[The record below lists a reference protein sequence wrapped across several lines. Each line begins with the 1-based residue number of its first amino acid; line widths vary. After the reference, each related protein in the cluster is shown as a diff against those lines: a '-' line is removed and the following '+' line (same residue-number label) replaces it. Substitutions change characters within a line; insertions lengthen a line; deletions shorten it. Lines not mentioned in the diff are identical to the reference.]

1 MTIYGQIDRDQLSLE
16 ISKANAANMEQL
28 KAFIWKKHS
37 TVTIDG
43 EQKADLLNEISISE
57 DNKVNVTNF
66 DASTSVKQKR
76 GIRGKI
82 QQSTASNNS
91 EYLQGAIEHA
101 LAYIYMSKGQ
111 LLDFFSKAEI
121 IDKDGSL
128 TATATDV
135 LLKGDKLTVVVDK
148 STKLFLSQEYSS
160 VSKHTSVAFV
170 TRSFLSNRIAISI
183 MNHMASIT

>member
-1 MTIYGQIDRDQLSLE
+1 MQ
-16 ISKANAANMEQL
+16 QL

-57 DNKVNVTNF
+57 DNKVNVTNL
-66 DASTSVKQKR
+66 DASTTVKKKR

-82 QQSTASNNS
+82 QQSTAENNT
-91 EYLQGAIEHA
+91 EYLQGAMEHA

-121 IDKDGSL
+121 TDKDGSL
-128 TATATDV
+128 TASAADV
-135 LLKGDKLTVVVDK
+135 LVKGDKLTVVVDK
-148 STKLFLSQEYSS
+148 TTKLFLSQKYSS
-160 VSKHTSVAFV
+160 LMGEDPISGEVNYGKFQSGISHVTTSSMNLPAKKAVIQ
-170 TRSFLSNRIAISI
+170 SENRDYVQKV
-183 MNHMASIT
+183 M